1 MTYFLNFRAQPV
13 GGGVNDPV
21 LWEGDG
27 TTAAKLWSVVSGA
40 QIPGLFRGKN
50 ILFATHGF
58 NVDQKSGANALGL
71 LDKYLDL
78 APPSLLVAMLWPGD
92 SYIPIV
98 DYPFEGN
105 VAMQA
110 GNKLADFCNT
120 SCAGAQSVSFA
131 SHSLGARFV
140 LQAVTQLNGNARSLC
155 LAAAAIN
162 QDCLTTEYVAAA
174 QKTERISLLAS
185 HKDDVLKVA
194 FAVGDPFADLLHDD
208 HSPFEPALGYG
219 GPPAPAPQP
228 VQYPWQIPD
237 EDNYGHSDYL
247 PPTDPS
253 RWPNAADFIK
263 RAFFDQQQTWP
274 TG

>member
-27 TTAAKLWSVVSGA
+27 TTAAKQWSLVPSA

-50 ILFATHGF
+50 VLFATHGF

-71 LDKYLDL
+71 LDKYLAL
-78 APPSLLVAMLWPGD
+78 APPALFVAMLWPGD
-92 SYIPIV
+92 SFMPIV
-98 DYPFEGN
+98 DYPFEGS
-105 VAMQA
+105 VAIQA
-110 GNKLADFCNT
+110 GNELADFCNT
-120 SCAGAQSVSFA
+120 SCAAAQSLSFA

-140 LQAVTQLNGNARSLC
+140 LQAVSQLNGKARSVC
-155 LAAAAIN
+155 LAAAAVN
-162 QDCLTTEYVAAA
+162 QDCLTTEYAAA
-174 QKTERISLLAS
+174 TQKAERISLLAS
-185 HKDDVLKVA
+185 HEDDVLKIA

-208 HSPFEPALGYG
+208 HSPFEPALGYD
-219 GPPAPAPQP
+219 GPPAPPPQP

-237 EDNYGHSDYL
+237 ADDYGHSDYL
-247 PPTDPS
+247 PPTDPN

-263 RAFFDQQQTWP
+263 RAFLGQSQTWP